1 MLLNFSKEIFNG
13 EIMNFIST
21 RDKNSK
27 QYTAAQVIKQGLADD
42 GGLFVPTKIPYLSEE
57 EITSFSSLSYPE
69 LAATILAKFL
79 TDYSY
84 EELLE
89 DCKTA
94 YSEEKF
100 SECVCP
106 LNKVDNHTYSLE
118 LWHGPTCAF
127 KDMALQIMPKLLSRA
142 LVKTGE
148 NRIALVLV
156 ATSGDT
162 GKAALEGYK
171 DIPQIKI
178 CVFYPQNGVST
189 VQELQMTTQNGN
201 NVNVSAVRGNFDD
214 IQSGVKR
221 IFNDNLIADELN
233 ENGYFLSS
241 ANSINFGRLAPQI
254 VYYIKA
260 YSDLLAKSEVEF
272 GEKINICVPTGNFG
286 NILAAYIA
294 KLMGL
299 PINKLICAS
308 NSNNILTDFLKTG
321 RYDKNREFYLT
332 MSPSMDILI
341 SSNLERLLYFVGG
354 VEQTVEYMSTLNK
367 NGFYQVNNEIKSKI
381 DEHFI
386 GYFTDENQTLNTIK
400 KYYDINGYL
409 MDTHTAVAFSALENY
424 RSEHPDKTKTI
435 VASTASPYKF
445 AKNVYGA
452 IFGRNNLDD
461 VQTLQE
467 LSKQTDTE
475 IPMPLYELDKKQIR
489 FDTVTTP
496 ADMYEE
502 VLRFIEK

>member
-1 MLLNFSKEIFNG
+1 
-13 EIMNFIST
+13 MNFIST